1 MLPSYRPVRRRAAK
15 RAAAALFAVAATS
28 QIWSAPL
35 SAQPRAPGDAE
46 QAAELM
52 AYGPHTLT
60 GRAGATR
67 YTLPQA
73 DAKGRKRKP
82 KTRTERVHAPNEVV
96 YLLAWTDLVAAA
108 VAKGNGSFA
117 LTRTNLLT
125 EGGEAIRINA
135 RTLTREDGTFR
146 IRGLKPGRYVILTEV
161 PYKAAVI
168 VRTDTGRTRTET
180 STQGFPVFQGGQQ
193 IGFVPTSSTSVTS
206 PIYRYDRALSDL
218 KHFILK
224 VVDVRADVPVT
235 ELGEI
240 E

>member
-1 MLPSYRPVRRRAAK
+1 MRRRAAK
-15 RAAAALFAVAATS
+15 RAAAALFAMAAVS
-28 QIWSAPL
+28 QTWSGSP
-35 SAQPRAPGDAE
+35 SAQPRVSGDAE
-46 QAAELM
+46 QAAELV

-67 YTLPQA
+67 YTLPEA
-73 DAKGRKRKP
+73 DTKGRKRRP
-82 KTRTERVHAPNEVV
+82 KMRTERVYAPNEVI
-96 YLLAWTDLVAAA
+96 YLLPWTDLVAAA
-108 VAKGNGSFA
+108 VAKGNGSVP
-117 LTRTNLLT
+117 LTRSYLMA
-125 EGGEAIRINA
+125 EGGEATRLNA

-161 PYKAAVI
+161 SYKAAVI
-168 VRTDTGRTRTET
+168 VRSDTGRTRTET

-206 PIYRYDRALSDL
+206 PIYRYDRAVSDL
-218 KHFILK
+218 KHYILK